1 MNVRTAT
8 RAAAAVAG
16 AGALAALTGGLAHA
30 DTPEAG
36 GYDGASS
43 SPSAGSGES
52 GPESGSESGSEEAGE
67 SSGTPVFLLD
77 GLPGAPVPEDLLKP
91 VDLTAPVFGALDGLS

>member
-30 DTPEAG
+30 DTPGAG
-36 GYDGASS
+36 GYDGA
-43 SPSAGSGES
+43 PSAGTGES
-52 GPESGSESGSEEAGE
+52 GPEEAGE

>member
-1 MNVRTAT
+1 MNVRTAG

-30 DTPEAG
+30 DTPGAG
-36 GYDGASS
+36 GYDGATS
-43 SPSAGSGES
+43 SPSAGSGPES
-52 GPESGSESGSEEAGE
+52 GPEEAGE